1 MTMDDGRRSDR
12 VRHVRGGGARAGGRE
27 RWRALAVAGARALLG
42 ACDKDA
48 AKAGGTSDD
57 AMVGAWRKAGLEVSA
72 LTTVD
77 AKAFSAQAC
86 RGGTVSGVDVVLCAY
101 DSGEDASAAE
111 DLGLATLGDATGAAI
126 ARGARL
132 LVVVDRRKTDPSG
145 RTIDAIIRAFRS

>member
-1 MTMDDGRRSDR
+1 MMTTMMTEATPMVLGRRST
-12 VRHVRGGGARAGGRE
+12 
-27 RWRALAVAGARALLG
+27 WCALAVASALAALG
-42 ACDKDA
+42 ACDKDP
-48 AKAGGTSDD
+48 AKGGGSDD
-57 AMVGAWRKAGLEVSA
+57 AMVAAWRKAGLEVSA

-77 AKAFSAQAC
+77 AKPFSAQAC

-111 DLGLATLGDATGAAI
+111 DLGLATLGDATGAAL